1 MGSVQKRGLKWSA
14 VLWDR
19 AAKKKVW
26 KTLPA
31 SIRSKRE
38 AEAATRQLQDNLD
51 RQSAGLP
58 NAQKSAPAWD
68 SIAGEVLGEIKIRNG
83 KKWHQPCRAFVARFL
98 DYTGVCAVGE
108 VPAQAC
114 REYAIARQQDGAN
127 PYTLRKELSFLKRV
141 FARAVDDGWIAENPW
156 KGVTLPREPNEPP
169 RFLARDEADDILA
182 AAPPDRRFR
191 YLLLIATG
199 ARKSEAL
206 RVTWEGI
213 DFDNATLR
221 IRNASKG
228 GGPRYPVRVV
238 PLSGAVLGTLRARR
252 GPAKANVLEHENNW
266 PRDLAKDV
274 KAANVERAAKRLPEI
289 EHVRI
294 HDMRHTFGSWLAQAG
309 ISLHRIRDLMGH
321 ASVTTTEQYA
331 HLQPL
336 DDHAAA
342 AVFAEL
348 GSNGVASASVIDLA

>member
-1 MGSVQKRGLKWSA
+1 VQKRGSKWSA

-26 KTLPA
+26 QTLPA
-31 SIRSKRE
+31 SIRSKRD
-38 AEAATRQLQDNLD
+38 AEAAMRQMQDAID
-51 RQSAGLP
+51 RQAAGLP
-58 NAQKSAPAWD
+58 NAQRSAPAWD
-68 SIAGEVLGEIKIRNG
+68 LIAGEILGEIKIRNG
-83 KKWHQPCRAFVARFL
+83 KAWHQPCKAFVGRFL
-98 DYTGVCAVGE
+98 SYTGIC
-108 VPAQAC
+108 PAEGVTAQTC
-114 REYAIARQQDGAN
+114 REYAMARQQDGAN

-156 KGVTLPREPNEPP
+156 KGVTLPREPKEPP
-169 RFLARDEADDILA
+169 RFLSRDEADDLLA
-182 AAPPDRRFR
+182 VAPPERRFR
-191 YLLLIATG
+191 YLFLIATG

-206 RVTWEGI
+206 RVTWEDI
-213 DFDNATLR
+213 DIDNATLR
-221 IRNASKG
+221 IRNAAKG

-238 PLSGAVLGTLRARR
+238 PLSGAILDALRVRQSA
-252 GPAKANVLEHENNW
+252 PKATVLEHPNNW

-274 KAANVERAAKRLPEI
+274 KAANAARAVKRLPEI

-294 HDMRHTFGSWLAQAG
+294 HDLRHTFGSWLAQAG

-348 GSNGVASASVIDLA
+348 GSNRVARASVVDLA